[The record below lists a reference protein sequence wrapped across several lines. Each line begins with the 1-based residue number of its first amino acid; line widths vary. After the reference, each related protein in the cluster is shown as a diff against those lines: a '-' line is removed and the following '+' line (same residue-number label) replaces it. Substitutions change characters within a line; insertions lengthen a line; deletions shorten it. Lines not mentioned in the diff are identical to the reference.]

1 MLWNLC
7 CRGGGETWELEVKRK
22 AHFIPHLIET
32 ACMSLDHREGG
43 GLQVTD
49 EWEQCVNILGSGTPP
64 SNCPPH
70 QSGMCFSCFN
80 MTACDHACIRSPP
93 PSPSISRWA
102 HGLWHQTR
110 VCRRLHSWTRETEAK
125 GKLCATGQSKWQS
138 LKREIHCRS
147 IRRHAGRSKSS
158 QIPPGAAEDQPRSN
172 HPQEWVVSLAEVL
185 NRSTYLLGC
194 FMLSC
199 VSLFGL

>member
-43 GLQVTD
+43 VAGHGWVRAMRKHFGVRHSPQQLST
-49 EWEQCVNILGSGTPP
+49 TPVWHVFFLF
-64 SNCPPH
+64 SHDSVWSRLHQKPP
-70 QSGMCFSCFN
+70 
-80 MTACDHACIRSPP
+80 
-93 PSPSISRWA
+93 PSISRWA

-199 VSLFGL
+199 VPLFGL

>member
-43 GLQVTD
+43 VAGHG
-49 EWEQCVNILGSGTPP
+49 WEQCVNILGSGTPP

-93 PSPSISRWA
+93 PLLFLDELMVSGIKRDFA
-102 HGLWHQTR
+102 DDCTAGLGRPRQ
-110 VCRRLHSWTRETEAK
+110 EAK

-138 LKREIHCRS
+138 LRREIHCRS

-172 HPQEWVVSLAEVL
+172 HPQEWVVSLAGVL
-185 NRSTYLLGC
+185 NWSTDLLGC

-199 VSLFGL
+199 VPLFCL